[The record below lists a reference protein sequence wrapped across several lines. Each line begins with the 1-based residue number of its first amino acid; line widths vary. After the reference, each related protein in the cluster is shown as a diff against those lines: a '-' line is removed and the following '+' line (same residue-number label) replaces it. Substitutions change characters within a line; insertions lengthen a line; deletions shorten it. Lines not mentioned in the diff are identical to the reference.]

1 MLMLGYTIS
10 WASGLH
16 GNSLFFLGWVMAI
29 ERDSMLGPNKS
40 RLVVDK
46 KNPNP
51 PLSNK
56 SLHFESFLFFFVFS
70 RIIWLL

>member
-1 MLMLGYTIS
+1 
-10 WASGLH
+10 
-16 GNSLFFLGWVMAI
+16 MAT

-56 SLHFESFLFFFVFS
+56 SLHVMDHKKPNSPSTKVLRVRLDTVGFAEN
-70 RIIWLL
+70 